1 MTREGRNR
9 FPVSLLSPLPI
20 LMAAA
25 AMCVAIVAPAIAQDA
40 AAPEGRRQG
49 GERGQFAGMQR
60 ATGEV
65 TAVAGNN
72 LTLKAE
78 DGGSMQVVTTD
89 NTRILKGRGASVKMA
104 DLKVGDGVTAAGN
117 LDAPNKTLHAAI
129 LMVVDAE
136 QVKQMKANLGK
147 TYIAGKV
154 TAIDLDDAKMTVERA
169 DHVAQTIGF
178 DDTTSFRRGRAAMGG
193 FGGAGGFGG
202 EAPEGNRG
210 GGGNPPPPGESITL
224 ADIKV
229 GDNVAGQGSLKN
241 GLFVPT
247 QLTVATPGA
256 GQGRRRGGPPG
267 GAPASPSAP
276 PPAAPPQ
283 P

>member
-9 FPVSLLSPLPI
+9 FPVSLLLFAG
-20 LMAAA
+20 AAL
-25 AMCVAIVAPAIAQDA
+25 CVAIAAPAVAQDA
-40 AAPEGRRQG
+40 TTPDGRGRG
-49 GERGQFAGMQR
+49 GDRGQFAGMQR
-60 ATGEV
+60 AAGEV

-72 LTLKAE
+72 LTLKTE

-117 LDAPNKTLHAAI
+117 LDAPNETLHAAI

-136 QVKQMKANLGK
+136 QVKQLKANLGK

-169 DHVAQTIGF
+169 DHVVQTIGF
-178 DDTTSFRRGRAAMGG
+178 DETTSFRRGRAAMGG
-193 FGGAGGFGG
+193 FGGTGGFGG
-202 EAPEGNRG
+202 EAPGGNG
-210 GGGNPPPPGESITL
+210 GAGGNPPPAGESITL

-229 GDNVAGQGSLKN
+229 GDNVVGQGSLKS
-241 GLFVPT
+241 GVFVPT
-247 QLTVATPGA
+247 QLTVAAAGG

-267 GAPASPSAP
+267 GAPANPAATP
-276 PPAAPPQ
+276 PPTSPQ